1 MNWVSIILLVLRFV
15 VDQLPR
21 MIENYK
27 KASADNKY
35 KSEADRIDAALKLL
49 RESHGRDK
57 LDHLRELEK

>member
-1 MNWVSIILLVLRFV
+1 
-15 VDQLPR
+15 